1 MIKFFRNTRQKLL
14 KEGKTSK
21 YLKYAIGEIILV
33 VIGILIA
40 LQINNWN
47 ENRKIII
54 EQKLLVT
61 QLLEDAKADS
71 IFFRGR
77 LDGIVMVDTVLT
89 YIDELNQ
96 NSGKTTFNTLSIN
109 GTGRILPFSA
119 MQFISAIMNDY
130 TETFNKINSPD
141 IKKILRT
148 YNSKFIYTYGAFEN
162 LNNMIGSNFEPL
174 RLVYHKELRENRK
187 TKSLEIMNKIYKDNR
202 LFACVDKMKITLS
215 VMTRRLYEILE
226 INNQLIQ
233 TLESYLQE
241 H

>member
-1 MIKFFRNTRQKLL
+1 
-14 KEGKTSK
+14 
-21 YLKYAIGEIILV
+21 
-33 VIGILIA
+33 
-40 LQINNWN
+40 
-47 ENRKIII
+47 
-54 EQKLLVT
+54 
-61 QLLEDAKADS
+61 
-71 IFFRGR
+71 
-77 LDGIVMVDTVLT
+77 MVDTVLT

-187 TKSLEIMNKIYKDNR
+187 TKSLEIMNKIYKDDR

-215 VMTRRLYEILE
+215 VMTGWLYEILE